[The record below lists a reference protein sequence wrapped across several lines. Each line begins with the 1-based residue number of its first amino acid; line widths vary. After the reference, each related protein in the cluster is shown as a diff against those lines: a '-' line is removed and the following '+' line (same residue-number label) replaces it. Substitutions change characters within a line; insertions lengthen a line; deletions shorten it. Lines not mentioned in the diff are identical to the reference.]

1 MRAMRRS
8 CSARGAARVTYWPQR
23 KKIPMLDSIR
33 TRLTL
38 WYVGVLALA
47 LIVFS
52 AGVYL
57 LLARN
62 LSRRVDESLR
72 NSAESI
78 AISLVHERDEGETE
92 AEAAN
97 SAVNELHLLNQAMA
111 IFDAQGRLLAEKAT
125 PGNDHARL
133 PPLNSIPAG
142 DLRLYSA
149 PGEGVEGQRVAARRV
164 KIGEADSPYLVVVS
178 QPLKSVTE
186 EMAMLGRV
194 FLVEAPLAL
203 LLAGLGGFFLARKSL
218 APVVAMSER
227 ARQIGAENLERR
239 LPVANPRDE
248 LGQLASTFNELLA
261 RLDASFD
268 LQRQFM
274 ADASHELRTPLSVM
288 RTTAQVILERP
299 RRDENEYRNALAMI
313 DDQTRR
319 LARIVDDMFT
329 LARADAGRRPLAHG
343 AFYLDELI
351 VETARAAGVLAAR
364 KGVTVETAWSPEVSY
379 YGDEHLLRQLLLNL
393 LDNAIK
399 HTPAG
404 GVVRV
409 NLNQFEKRCEVVVAD
424 TGEGIPVEAQPHIF
438 ERFYR
443 ADKARSRSDVNANGA
458 NGSNGSNGA
467 GGGAGLGLSIAQWV
481 AEAHGGTIRLVRSDT
496 AGTIFAVTLPLRQS

>member
-1 MRAMRRS
+1 
-8 CSARGAARVTYWPQR
+8 
-23 KKIPMLDSIR
+23 MLDSIR

-62 LSRRVDESLR
+62 LHRRMDESLR
-72 NSAESI
+72 TSSKSI
-78 AISLVHERDEGETE
+78 ALSLVRERAEGETE

-97 SAVNELHLLNQAMA
+97 STVEELHLLNQAMA
-111 IFDAQGRLLAEKAT
+111 IFNSEGRLIAEKAT
-125 PGNDHARL
+125 SDNIHARL
-133 PPLNSIPAG
+133 SSSDSIP
-142 DLRLYSA
+142 DDEPRLYTT
-149 PGEGVEGQRVAARRV
+149 PGEDGEGQRVAARRV
-164 KIGEADSPYLVVVS
+164 KIRDADPPYLIVVS

-186 EMAMLGRV
+186 ELEMLRSV
-194 FLVEAPLAL
+194 FLIAVPLAL

-227 ARQIGAENLERR
+227 ARQISAEKLERR

-248 LGQLASTFNELLA
+248 LGQLAATFNELLS
-261 RLDASFD
+261 RLDASFN

-288 RTTAQVILERP
+288 RTTTQVILEKP
-299 RRDENEYRNALAMI
+299 ARDEDEYRDALAMI
-313 DDQTRR
+313 NDQTRR

-329 LARADAGRRPLAHG
+329 LARADAGRRPLALG
-343 AFYLDELI
+343 SFYRDELI
-351 VETARAAGVLAAR
+351 TETSRAGSVLAAR
-364 KGVTVETAWSPEVSY
+364 KGVTIEAAESPEVPY
-379 YGDEHLLRQLLLNL
+379 YGDEHLLRQMLLNL
-393 LDNAIK
+393 LDNAIR

-404 GVVRV
+404 GRIRV
-409 NLNQFEKRCEVVVAD
+409 SLAQSVSTCKVMVAD
-424 TGEGIPVEAQPHIF
+424 TGEGIPLEAQPHIF

-443 ADKARSRSDVNANGA
+443 VDKARSRPGLEANGDA
-458 NGSNGSNGA
+458 DNG
-467 GGGAGLGLSIAQWV
+467 GGGAGLGLSIALWIAQ
-481 AEAHGGTIRLVRSDT
+481 AHGGTIELFRSDPT
-496 AGTIFAVTLPLRQS
+496 GTDFAITLPLKQS

>member
-1 MRAMRRS
+1 
-8 CSARGAARVTYWPQR
+8 
-23 KKIPMLDSIR
+23 MLDSIR

-38 WYVGVLALA
+38 WHVGVLALA
-47 LIVFS
+47 LIIFS

-57 LLARN
+57 LLART
-62 LSRRVDESLR
+62 LYRRMDESLR
-72 NSAESI
+72 ASSESI
-78 AISLVHERDEGETE
+78 AISLVRERAEGETE
-92 AEAAN
+92 TEAAH
-97 SAVNELHLLNQAMA
+97 SAVDELHLLNQAMA
-111 IFDAQGRLLAEKAT
+111 IFDAKGRLLAEKPAL
-125 PGNDHARL
+125 GNDRARL
-133 PPLNSIPAG
+133 PPLDSIHAS
-142 DLRLYSA
+142 DLRLFTA
-149 PGEGVEGQRVAARRV
+149 PGDSSEGQRVAARRV
-164 KIGEADSPYLVVVS
+164 KIGEADSPYLIVVS
-178 QPLKSVTE
+178 QPLDTVTE
-186 EMAMLGRV
+186 ELAMLGRV
-194 FLVEAPLAL
+194 FLVAVPLAL
-203 LLAGLGGFFLARKSL
+203 LLAWLGGFFLARKSL
-218 APVVAMSER
+218 APVVAMSEQ
-227 ARQIGAENLERR
+227 ARQISAENLERR
-239 LPVANPRDE
+239 LPVANPRAE

-261 RLDASFD
+261 RLAASFD

-288 RTTAQVILERP
+288 RTAAQVILERP

-329 LARADAGRRPLAHG
+329 LARADAGRRPLAHS

-364 KGVTVETAWSPEVSY
+364 KGVMVETAWSPEVSY
-379 YGDEHLLRQLLLNL
+379 YGDEHLLRQMLLNL

-424 TGEGIPVEAQPHIF
+424 NGEGIPVEAQPHIF

>member
-1 MRAMRRS
+1 
-8 CSARGAARVTYWPQR
+8 
-23 KKIPMLDSIR
+23 MLDSIR

-62 LSRRVDESLR
+62 LHRRMDESLR
-72 NSAESI
+72 TSAESI
-78 AISLVHERDEGETE
+78 TISLVRERAEGETE
-92 AEAAN
+92 AEAAH
-97 SAVNELHLLNQAMA
+97 STVNELHLLNQAMA
-111 IFDAQGRLLAEKAT
+111 IFDAEGRLLEERVT
-125 PGNDHARL
+125 PGNDRARL
-133 PPLNSIPAG
+133 PPLDSIPAG
-142 DLRLYSA
+142 DLRLYTA
-149 PGEGVEGQRVAARRV
+149 PGEDEEGQRVAARRV
-164 KIGEADSPYLVVVS
+164 KIGETNPPYLIVVS
-178 QPLKSVTE
+178 QPLETVTE
-186 EMAMLGRV
+186 ELAMLRRV
-194 FLVEAPLAL
+194 FLIAVPLAL

-227 ARQIGAENLERR
+227 ARQISAENLERR

-248 LGQLASTFNELLA
+248 LGRLASTFNELLA
-261 RLDASFD
+261 RLDSSFD

-274 ADASHELRTPLSVM
+274 TDASHELRTPLSVM
-288 RTTAQVILERP
+288 RTATQVILERP
-299 RRDENEYRNALAMI
+299 RRDENEYRDALAMI

-329 LARADAGRRPLAHG
+329 LARANAGRRPLANS

-351 VETARAAGVLAAR
+351 AETARAAGVLAAR
-364 KGVTVETAWSPEVSY
+364 KGVAVETARLPEISY
-379 YGDEHLLRQLLLNL
+379 YGDEHLLRQMLLNL
-393 LDNAIK
+393 LDNAIR

-404 GVVRV
+404 GGVRV
-409 NLNQFEKRCEVVVAD
+409 NLNQFEKRYEVVVAD

-443 ADKARSRSDVNANGA
+443 ADKARTRSDANIHAASGAASGAASEAANGRA
-458 NGSNGSNGA
+458 NDA
-467 GGGAGLGLSIAQWV
+467 GGGAGLGLAIARWV
-481 AEAHGGTIRLVRSDT
+481 AEAHGGTIRLVRSDP
-496 AGTIFAVTLPLRQS
+496 AGTVFAVTLPLRHS